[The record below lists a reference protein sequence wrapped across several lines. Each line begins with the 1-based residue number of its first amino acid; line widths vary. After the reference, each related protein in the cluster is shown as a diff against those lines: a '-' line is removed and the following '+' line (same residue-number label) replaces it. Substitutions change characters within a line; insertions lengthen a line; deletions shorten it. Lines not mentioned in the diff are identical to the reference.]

1 MKSGNIILIGP
12 TNSGKSTLIN
22 TIIGKRVTL
31 VSRKKQSTTFNQKL
45 YKYISEYQYIL
56 QDTPGFFNSPKKIS
70 QKLSS
75 APLADID
82 NAVLIYV
89 VIDASRKITS
99 IYKKIFLSLEK
110 QLSDQKVFLILNK
123 TDKIKNEEILK
134 KIKLFENNKV
144 INQIFPISALTGYG
158 TELLLQKSKIYLKN
172 KKNTSSK
179 KTVQIKKEIFYAEVT
194 REKIFDK
201 VHKEIPYYCD
211 IITDK
216 IVNQLKTV
224 KIHQT
229 IIVRKKSHKNII
241 IGKNG
246 ALLKDI
252 GTESRKEISKF
263 ENKKIH
269 LFLFVRLV
277 KEKKA

>member
-134 KIKLFENNKV
+134 KIKFFENNKI
-144 INQIFPISALTGYG
+144 INQIFPISALTGNG
-158 TELLLQKSKIYLKN
+158 TELLLQKSKVYLKN

-224 KIHQT
+224 KIYQT

>member
-134 KIKLFENNKV
+134 KIKFFENNKV

-246 ALLKDI
+246 TLLKDI

>member
-123 TDKIKNEEILK
+123 TDKIKNEEILN
-134 KIKLFENNKV
+134 KIKFFENNKV

-158 TELLLQKSKIYLKN
+158 TELLLQRSKIYLKN

>member
-82 NAVLIYV
+82 NSVLIYV

-99 IYKKIFLSLEK
+99 VYKKIFLSLEK
-110 QLSDQKVFLILNK
+110 QISDQKVFLILNK

-134 KIKLFENNKV
+134 KIKFFENNKI
-144 INQIFPISALTGYG
+144 INQIFPISALTGNG
-158 TELLLQKSKIYLKN
+158 TELLLQKSKVYLKN

-224 KIHQT
+224 KIYQT

-246 ALLKDI
+246 ALLKEI

>member
-134 KIKLFENNKV
+134 KIKFFKNNKV

-158 TELLLQKSKIYLKN
+158 TELLLHKSKIYLKN

>member
-110 QLSDQKVFLILNK
+110 QLRDQKVFLILNK
-123 TDKIKNEEILK
+123 TDKIKNEEILN
-134 KIKLFENNKV
+134 KIKFFENNKV

-158 TELLLQKSKIYLKN
+158 TELLLQKSKIFLKN
-172 KKNTSSK
+172 KKNISSK

-216 IVNQLKTV
+216 IINQLKTV
-224 KIHQT
+224 KIYQT

>member
-99 IYKKIFLSLEK
+99 IYKKIFLSLER

-123 TDKIKNEEILK
+123 TDKIKNEEILN
-134 KIKLFENNKV
+134 KIKFFENYKV

-158 TELLLQKSKIYLKN
+158 IELLLQKSKIYLKN
-172 KKNTSSK
+172 KKNTSSIK
-179 KTVQIKKEIFYAEVT
+179 KVQIKKEIFYAEVT

-246 ALLKDI
+246 NLLKDI

>member
-99 IYKKIFLSLEK
+99 VYKKIFLSLEK

-123 TDKIKNEEILK
+123 TDKIKNEEILN
-134 KIKLFENNKV
+134 KIKFFENNKV

-216 IVNQLKTV
+216 IINQLKTV
-224 KIHQT
+224 KIYQT

>member
-99 IYKKIFLSLEK
+99 IYKKIFLSLER
-110 QLSDQKVFLILNK
+110 QLRDQKVFLILNK
-123 TDKIKNEEILK
+123 TDKIKNEEILN
-134 KIKLFENNKV
+134 KIKFFENNKV

-224 KIHQT
+224 KIYQT

-252 GTESRKEISKF
+252 GKESRKEISKF

>member
-110 QLSDQKVFLILNK
+110 QLRDQKVFLILNK
-123 TDKIKNEEILK
+123 TDKIKNEEILN
-134 KIKLFENNKV
+134 KIKFFENNKV

-224 KIHQT
+224 KIYQT

-277 KEKKA
+277 KEKKV

>member
-82 NAVLIYV
+82 NAVLIYL

-110 QLSDQKVFLILNK
+110 QLRDQKVFLILNK
-123 TDKIKNEEILK
+123 TDKIKNEEILN
-134 KIKLFENNKV
+134 KIKFFENNKV

-216 IVNQLKTV
+216 IINQLKTV
-224 KIHQT
+224 KIYQT

>member
-110 QLSDQKVFLILNK
+110 QLRDQKVFLILNK
-123 TDKIKNEEILK
+123 TDKIKNEEILN
-134 KIKLFENNKV
+134 KIKFFENNKV

-224 KIHQT
+224 KIYQT

-246 ALLKDI
+246 GLLKDI

>member
-123 TDKIKNEEILK
+123 TDKIKNEETLN
-134 KIKLFENNKV
+134 KIKSFENNKV
-144 INQIFPISALTGYG
+144 INQIFPISAITGYG
-158 TELLLQKSKIYLKN
+158 IELLLQKSKIYLKN

-211 IITDK
+211 VITDK

>member
-99 IYKKIFLSLEK
+99 IYKKIFLSLER

-123 TDKIKNEEILK
+123 TDKIKNEEILN
-134 KIKLFENNKV
+134 KIKFFENYKV

-158 TELLLQKSKIYLKN
+158 IELLLQKSKIYLKN
-172 KKNTSSK
+172 KKNTSSIK
-179 KTVQIKKEIFYAEVT
+179 KVQIKKEIFYAEVT

>member
-123 TDKIKNEEILK
+123 TDKIKNEEILN
-134 KIKLFENNKV
+134 KIKFFENNKV

-216 IVNQLKTV
+216 IINQLKTV
-224 KIHQT
+224 KIYQT

>member
-82 NAVLIYV
+82 NSVLIYV

-99 IYKKIFLSLEK
+99 VYKKIFLSLEK

-123 TDKIKNEEILK
+123 TDKIKNEEILN
-134 KIKLFENNKV
+134 KIKFFENNKV

>member
-123 TDKIKNEEILK
+123 TDKIKNEEILN
-134 KIKLFENNKV
+134 KIKFFENNKV
-144 INQIFPISALTGYG
+144 ISQIFPISALTGYG

-224 KIHQT
+224 KIYQT

-246 ALLKDI
+246 ALLKEI

>member
-82 NAVLIYV
+82 NSVLIYV

-99 IYKKIFLSLEK
+99 VYKKIFLSLEK

-123 TDKIKNEEILK
+123 TDKIKNEEILN
-134 KIKLFENNKV
+134 KIKFFENNKV

-216 IVNQLKTV
+216 IINQLKTV
-224 KIHQT
+224 KIYQT

-246 ALLKDI
+246 ALLKEI

>member
-134 KIKLFENNKV
+134 KIKFFENNKV
-144 INQIFPISALTGYG
+144 INQIFPISALNGYG

>member
-82 NAVLIYV
+82 NSVLIYV

-99 IYKKIFLSLEK
+99 VYKKIFLSLEK
-110 QLSDQKVFLILNK
+110 QLSDQKVFLVLNK

-134 KIKLFENNKV
+134 KIKFFDNNKI
-144 INQIFPISALTGYG
+144 INQIFPISALTGNG
-158 TELLLQKSKIYLKN
+158 TELLLQKSKVYLKN

-241 IGKNG
+241 IGKKG
-246 ALLKDI
+246 ALLKEI
-252 GTESRKEISKF
+252 GTESRKEISKY

>member
-82 NAVLIYV
+82 NSVLIYV

-99 IYKKIFLSLEK
+99 VYKKIFLSLEK

-134 KIKLFENNKV
+134 KIKFFENNKV
-144 INQIFPISALTGYG
+144 INQIFPISALTGNG
-158 TELLLQKSKIYLKN
+158 TELLLQKSKVYLKN
-172 KKNTSSK
+172 KKKTSSK

-224 KIHQT
+224 KIYQT

>member
-99 IYKKIFLSLEK
+99 VYKKIFLSLEK

-134 KIKLFENNKV
+134 KIKFFENNKV
-144 INQIFPISALTGYG
+144 INQIFPISALTGNG
-158 TELLLQKSKIYLKN
+158 TELLLQKSKNYLKN

-224 KIHQT
+224 KIYQT

-241 IGKNG
+241 IGKKG
-246 ALLKDI
+246 ALLKEI

-263 ENKKIH
+263 ENKKVH
-269 LFLFVRLV
+269 LFLFIRLT

>member
-179 KTVQIKKEIFYAEVT
+179 KTIQIKKEIFYAEVT

-216 IVNQLKTV
+216 IINQLKTV

>member
-82 NAVLIYV
+82 NSVLIYV

-123 TDKIKNEEILK
+123 TDKIKNEEILN
-134 KIKLFENNKV
+134 KIKFFENNKV

-224 KIHQT
+224 KIYQT

-246 ALLKDI
+246 ALLKEI

>member
-134 KIKLFENNKV
+134 KIKFFENNKV

-158 TELLLQKSKIYLKN
+158 TKLLLQKSKIYLKN

-224 KIHQT
+224 KIYQT

-246 ALLKDI
+246 TLLKDI

>member
-110 QLSDQKVFLILNK
+110 QLRDQKVFLILNK

-134 KIKLFENNKV
+134 KIKFFENNKI
-144 INQIFPISALTGYG
+144 INQIFPISALTGNG
-158 TELLLQKSKIYLKN
+158 TELLLQKSKVYLKN

-216 IVNQLKTV
+216 IINQLKTV
-224 KIHQT
+224 KIYQT

>member
-82 NAVLIYV
+82 NAVLIYI

-110 QLSDQKVFLILNK
+110 QLSNQKVFLILNK

-134 KIKLFENNKV
+134 KIKFFQNNKV

-158 TELLLQKSKIYLKN
+158 IKLLLQKSKIYLKN

-224 KIHQT
+224 KIYQT

-246 ALLKDI
+246 TLLKEI

-277 KEKKA
+277 KEKKT

>member
-89 VIDASRKITS
+89 VIDVSRKITS

-110 QLSDQKVFLILNK
+110 QLRDQKVFLILNK
-123 TDKIKNEEILK
+123 TDKIKNEEILN
-134 KIKLFENNKV
+134 KIKFFENNKV

-216 IVNQLKTV
+216 IINQLKTV
-224 KIHQT
+224 KIYQT

>member
-134 KIKLFENNKV
+134 KIKFFENNKI
-144 INQIFPISALTGYG
+144 INQIFPISALTGNG
-158 TELLLQKSKIYLKN
+158 TELLLQKSKVYLKN

-216 IVNQLKTV
+216 IINQLKTV
-224 KIHQT
+224 KIYQT

>member
-82 NAVLIYV
+82 NSVLIYV

-110 QLSDQKVFLILNK
+110 QLRDQKVFLILNK
-123 TDKIKNEEILK
+123 TDKIKSEEILN
-134 KIKLFENNKV
+134 KIKFFENNKV

-216 IVNQLKTV
+216 IINQLKTV
-224 KIHQT
+224 KIYQT

>member
-134 KIKLFENNKV
+134 KIKFFENNKV

-216 IVNQLKTV
+216 IINQLKTV

>member
-45 YKYISEYQYIL
+45 YKYISEYQFIL

-110 QLSDQKVFLILNK
+110 QLRDQKVFLILNK

-134 KIKLFENNKV
+134 KIKFFENNKV
-144 INQIFPISALTGYG
+144 ISQIFPISALTGNG
-158 TELLLQKSKIYLKN
+158 TELLLQKSKVYLKN

-224 KIHQT
+224 KIYQT

-246 ALLKDI
+246 ALLKEI

>member
-110 QLSDQKVFLILNK
+110 QLRDQKVFLILNK
-123 TDKIKNEEILK
+123 TDKIKNEEILN
-134 KIKLFENNKV
+134 KIKFFENNKV

-216 IVNQLKTV
+216 IINQLKTV
-224 KIHQT
+224 KIYQT

-246 ALLKDI
+246 TLLKDI

>member
-45 YKYISEYQYIL
+45 FKHISEYQYIL

-134 KIKLFENNKV
+134 KIKFFENNKV
-144 INQIFPISALTGYG
+144 INQIFPISALTGNG
-158 TELLLQKSKIYLKN
+158 TELLLQKSKVYLKN

-224 KIHQT
+224 KIYQT

-246 ALLKDI
+246 ALLKEI

>member
-123 TDKIKNEEILK
+123 TDKIKNEEILN
-134 KIKLFENNKV
+134 KIKFFENNKV

>member
-134 KIKLFENNKV
+134 KIKFFENNKV

-224 KIHQT
+224 KIYQT

>member
-1 MKSGNIILIGP
+1 M
-12 TNSGKSTLIN
+12 
-22 TIIGKRVTL
+22 TI
-31 VSRKKQSTTFNQKL
+31 F
-45 YKYISEYQYIL
+45 
-56 QDTPGFFNSPKKIS
+56 
-70 QKLSS
+70 
-75 APLADID
+75 
-82 NAVLIYV
+82 
-89 VIDASRKITS
+89 
-99 IYKKIFLSLEK
+99 
-110 QLSDQKVFLILNK
+110 
-123 TDKIKNEEILK
+123 
-134 KIKLFENNKV
+134 
-144 INQIFPISALTGYG
+144 
-158 TELLLQKSKIYLKN
+158 
-172 KKNTSSK
+172 K

-216 IVNQLKTV
+216 IINQLKTV
-224 KIHQT
+224 KIYQT

>member
-110 QLSDQKVFLILNK
+110 QLRDQKVFLILNK
-123 TDKIKNEEILK
+123 TDKIKNEELLN
-134 KIKLFENNKV
+134 KIKFFENNKV

-216 IVNQLKTV
+216 IINQLKTV
-224 KIHQT
+224 KIYQT